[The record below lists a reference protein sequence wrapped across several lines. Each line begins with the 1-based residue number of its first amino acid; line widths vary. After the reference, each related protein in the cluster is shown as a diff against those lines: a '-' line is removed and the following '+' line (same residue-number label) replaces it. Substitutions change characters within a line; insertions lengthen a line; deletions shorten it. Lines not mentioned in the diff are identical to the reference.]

1 MSEIVVSV
9 IIPTYNGGSLFEEV
23 MDKVL
28 KQKLKDGKHLKLSVL
43 IRSHQMEHMNIWLK
57 RVKKIID

>member
-28 KQKLKDGKHLKLSVL
+28 KQKL
-43 IRSHQMEHMNIWLK
+43 
-57 RVKKIID
+57 